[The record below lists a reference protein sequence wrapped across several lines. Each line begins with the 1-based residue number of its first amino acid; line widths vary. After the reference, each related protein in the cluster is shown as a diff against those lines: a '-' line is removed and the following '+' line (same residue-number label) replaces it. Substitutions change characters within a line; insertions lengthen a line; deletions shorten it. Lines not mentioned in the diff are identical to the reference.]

1 MENRLKRKSTKA
13 ENLYKKAKMI
23 LTERS
28 EESQYISEYYNSALA
43 LEVGQ
48 DNINDA
54 NVETPEER
62 DKPLQYNKLDVSSIA
77 KTSLREHF
85 IKHCKIFSFLI
96 KWSKINNFK
105 KIIGRLNFI
114 LSILLL
120 FNYYFTFCIKD
131 HPPPPLFK
139 TS

>member
-96 KWSKINNFK
+96 K
-105 KIIGRLNFI
+105 
-114 LSILLL
+114 
-120 FNYYFTFCIKD
+120 
-131 HPPPPLFK
+131 
-139 TS
+139 